1 MNVELKIVLILE
13 SLVSHALKIAL
24 KILTGRLE
32 STAESYLWKDQVG
45 FSLEMSWHNPGT
57 VSIS

>member
-45 FSLEMSWHNPGT
+45 FILEMS
-57 VSIS
+57 